1 MLICMQT
8 TSVRIDVGT
17 HQQLK
22 DLAKELGTTVGD
34 TVTIAVRTLRQD
46 RMGQDLTTPLSDEE
60 TTWLDADLG

>member
-1 MLICMQT
+1 
-8 TSVRIDVGT
+8 
-17 HQQLK
+17 
-22 DLAKELGTTVGD
+22 VGD